1 MPSGAV
7 HPIITGRR
15 PGDLSFAAGNATT
28 KNLDYRVSP
37 LRGGPAMTEK
47 NRKVMRDETNESRF
61 P

>member
-1 MPSGAV
+1 VIVALYSPSS
-7 HPIITGRR
+7 
-15 PGDLSFAAGNATT
+15 PGEDPVIQVLQQKTPPRD
-28 KNLDYRVSP
+28 LDYRVSP